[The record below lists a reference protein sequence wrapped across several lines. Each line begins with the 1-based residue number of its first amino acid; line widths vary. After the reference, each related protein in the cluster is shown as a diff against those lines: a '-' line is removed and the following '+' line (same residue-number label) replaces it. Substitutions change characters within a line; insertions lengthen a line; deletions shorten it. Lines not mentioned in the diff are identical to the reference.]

1 MSAPELIQTD
11 SLSERAT
18 LEILWQ
24 QDVSATVL
32 ARGADGSLSSGDLH
46 LGIPAVSDLA
56 SLGQGASARRVGLAE
71 LIGLR
76 ADTPPD
82 LDLGGSARA
91 TFAVLDL
98 AARSVTEGLLHP
110 QLQHGGRTWLAYWG
124 ATIDEPIQEALDAI
138 AAALPEVCADAF
150 EGDRDALVHDL
161 YACAVDQIAR
171 DRLRAA
177 GIRLGNRL
185 MRNRPSAPELFL
197 DGLTSTEPELPA
209 HAGLGALERRLT
221 DWVDRG
227 LERRS
232 SAPWLLSLRLDER
245 SDDEPHEPYDGVAAE
260 KASSVILELW
270 LQAADDPTLALP
282 TSLLHDGGDAV
293 FGFLRSADPRVAVHR
308 QLGLIEPVLAEG
320 GLAFDAAEPTRIEL
334 SDDDVRFVLRTAIP
348 RFEELGVP
356 VLLPRNWVNSSSR
369 LRVNLTATSVAAR
382 SSGLLT
388 TDALARFDWRLAIGD
403 TTLTEE
409 ELIEL
414 AAAKEPLIRVRGRWH
429 ALRRS
434 EVEKALLFLER
445 RREGSVVDLVRAVS
459 GIELEDAGLELGD
472 VVLDDALS
480 ALLDGGDERHYEP
493 RATPAAM
500 TQPLFPFQERGHGW
514 LRLLGDLG
522 IGAILAD
529 DMGLGK
535 TVQAIAM
542 LTSEREQF
550 GAEVFGPTLVVCPM
564 SVTRQWAR
572 EIERFAPS
580 LRVHL
585 HHGGERLTG
594 AELVEV
600 ARSSDVVI
608 TSYDIAT
615 RDIETLSSIRWDR
628 LLLDE
633 AQDVKNPATKRAR
646 ALRRLDA
653 RRTLAMTGTP
663 IENRLDELWAIM
675 DIVNPGLLGSRE
687 RFQRSFARPIE
698 ANGDSRALERL
709 RAMVQPFILRRPKD
723 SPEVELELPQI
734 TVTKEYC
741 KLTLEQASLYQAT
754 VDRWMPRIEEHE
766 RSFGRRGAVLA
777 MLGQLKQVC
786 NHPEMVLAT
795 GRPLAGRSGKLERL
809 VELLEAMPADDKAL
823 VFTQYPGFDRLVP
836 HLHRR
841 LGREI
846 GFFHGGLAAR
856 QRDEL
861 VEAFS
866 HPDGPSVLVI
876 SIRAGGRG
884 LNLPAANHVF
894 HFDRWWNPAVEQQAT
909 DRAYR
914 FGQHK
919 DVFVHSLICTA
930 TLEER
935 IDELLDSK
943 RELAEKVVAGRA
955 DDWLGELDLD
965 AIRAAVSLSDDSVE
979 AAA

>member
-1 MSAPELIQTD
+1 MSAPELILPEP
-11 SLSERAT
+11 SLESAT

-24 QDVSATVL
+24 QDVGATVVV
-32 ARGADGSLSSGDLH
+32 RGTDGSLSAGLLDV
-46 LGIPAVSDLA
+46 GIPAVSDLA
-56 SLGQGASARRVGLAE
+56 ELGHGATARRVGLSE
-71 LIGLR
+71 LIDL
-76 ADTPPD
+76 AAEPPAGI
-82 LDLGGSARA
+82 DLGGTAQA
-91 TFAVLDL
+91 TFAVIHL
-98 AARSVTEGLLHP
+98 ASRSVREGLLHP

-124 ATIDEPIQEALDAI
+124 ATIDESVQQTLDAI
-138 AAALPEVCADAF
+138 AAALPPVCADAF
-150 EGDRDALVHDL
+150 EGDSNALVHDL

-171 DRLRAA
+171 DRLAVT

-185 MRNRPSAPELFL
+185 MRTRPSAPEVFL
-197 DGLTSTEPELPA
+197 DGLTSSDPELPL

-245 SDDEPHEPYDGVAAE
+245 DEPAE
-260 KASSVILELW
+260 SGSTPLVLELW
-270 LQAADDPTLALP
+270 LQAADDPTLSLP
-282 TSLLHDGGDAV
+282 TSLLYDGGDAV
-293 FGFLRSADPRVAVHR
+293 FGFLRSADPRIAVHR
-308 QLGLIEPVLAEG
+308 QLGLIEPVLGAG
-320 GLAFDAAEPTRIEL
+320 GLAFDAITPTAIEL
-334 SDDDVRFVLRTAIP
+334 SDDEVRFVLRTAIP
-348 RFEELGVP
+348 QLEEIGVP
-356 VLLPRNWVNSSSR
+356 VLLPRNWVTSASK
-369 LRVNLTATSVAAR
+369 LRVNLTATSLSSR
-382 SSGLLT
+382 SSGLLG
-388 TDALARFDWRLAIGD
+388 TDSLAQFDWKLAIGE

-414 AAAKEPLIRVRGRWH
+414 AAAKEPLIRIQGRWH

-434 EVEKALLFLER
+434 EVERALKFLDR
-445 RREGSVVDLVRAVS
+445 RRVGSVVDLVRAVS
-459 GIELEDAGLELGD
+459 GIEVEDAGLELGE
-472 VVLDDALS
+472 VTLDDGLG
-480 ALLDGGDERHYEP
+480 ALLAGGDERSFEP
-493 RATPAAM
+493 LATPSTM
-500 TQPLFPFQERGHGW
+500 TLPLFPFQERGHGW

-550 GAEVFGPTLVVCPM
+550 GAEAFGPTLVVCPM

-572 EIERFAPS
+572 EIERFAPM
-580 LRVHL
+580 LRVHV

-594 AELVEV
+594 EELLQV
-600 ARSSDVVI
+600 ARASDVVI

-615 RDIETLSSIRWDR
+615 RDIDILAAVAWDR
-628 LLLDE
+628 LILDE

-646 ALRRLDA
+646 ALRRLNA
-653 RRTLAMTGTP
+653 RRMLAMTGTP

-687 RFQRSFARPIE
+687 RFQRTFARPIE
-698 ANGDSRALERL
+698 AHSDSRALERL
-709 RAMVQPFILRRPKD
+709 RSMVRPFILRRAKD
-723 SPEVELELPQI
+723 SPEVELELPEI
-734 TVTKEYC
+734 TLTKEYC
-741 KLTLEQASLYQAT
+741 RLTLEQASLYRAT

-777 MLGQLKQVC
+777 MLSQLKQVC
-786 NHPEMVLAT
+786 NHPEMLLAT
-795 GRPLAGRSGKLERL
+795 GRPLEGRSGKLERL

-836 HLHRR
+836 HLHQR
-841 LGREI
+841 LDREI
-846 GFFHGGLAAR
+846 GFFHGGLSAR
-856 QRDEL
+856 VRDEL
-861 VEAFS
+861 VASFS
-866 HPDGPSVLVI
+866 DPTGPSVLVI

-965 AIRAAVSLSDDSVE
+965 AIRAAVALSPSAIEE
-979 AAA
+979 AA

>member
-1 MSAPELIQTD
+1 MSAPELISTD
-11 SLSERAT
+11 SLAEHAT
-18 LEILWQ
+18 LEVLWQ

-32 ARGADGSLSSGDLH
+32 ARGADGSLSAGSLH

-56 SLGQGASARRVGLAE
+56 GLGQGATARRVGLSE
-71 LIGLR
+71 LLDLR
-76 ADTPPD
+76 ADPPAE
-82 LDLGGSARA
+82 LELGGSARA

-110 QLQHGGRTWLAYWG
+110 QLAHGGRSWLAYWG
-124 ATIDEPIQEALDAI
+124 ATIDETVQEALDTI
-138 AAALPEVCADAF
+138 AAALPDVCADAF
-150 EGDRDALVHDL
+150 EGDRNALVQDL

-171 DRLRAA
+171 DRLRGA

-185 MRNRPSAPELFL
+185 MRTRPSAPELFL
-197 DGLTSTEPELPA
+197 DGLTSTEPELPL

-221 DWVDRG
+221 DWVDNG

-245 SDDEPHEPYDGVAAE
+245 SADGPRPDHDESDSQ
-260 KASSVILELW
+260 SSVVLELW

-320 GLAFDAAEPTRIEL
+320 GIAFDEAEPTRIEL
-334 SDDDVRFVLRTAIP
+334 TDDDVRFVLRTAIP
-348 RFEELGVP
+348 RLEEIGVP
-356 VLLPRNWVNSSSR
+356 VLLPRNWVSSSSR
-369 LRVNLTATSVAAR
+369 LRVNLTATSVTAR

-388 TDALARFDWRLAIGD
+388 TEALARFDWKLAIGD
-403 TTLTEE
+403 TTLTED
-409 ELIEL
+409 ELLEL

-459 GIELEDAGLELGD
+459 GVELEDAGLELGE
-472 VVLDDALS
+472 VVLDDTLS
-480 ALLDGGDERHYEP
+480 ALLEGGDERHFEQLG
-493 RATPAAM
+493 TPAAM

-550 GAEVFGPTLVVCPM
+550 GVEAFGPTLVVCPM
-564 SVTRQWAR
+564 SVTRQWTR
-572 EIERFAPS
+572 EIERFAPT

-594 AELVEV
+594 AELVGV
-600 ARSSDVVI
+600 ALSSDVVV

-615 RDIETLSSIRWDR
+615 RDIETLSLIRWDR

-653 RRTLAMTGTP
+653 RRALAMTGTP

-698 ANGDSRALERL
+698 ANGDARALERL

-723 SPEVELELPQI
+723 SPEVELELPKI

-777 MLGQLKQVC
+777 MLSQLKQVC

-823 VFTQYPGFDRLVP
+823 VFTQYPGFDRLVG

-841 LGREI
+841 TGREI
-846 GFFHGGLAAR
+846 GFFHGGLQAR

-861 VEAFS
+861 VESFS
-866 HPDGPSVLVI
+866 HPNGPSILVI

-919 DVFVHSLICTA
+919 DVFVHSLISTA

-965 AIRAAVSLSDDSVE
+965 AIRAAVSLSETSVE

>member
-1 MSAPELIQTD
+1 
-11 SLSERAT
+11 
-18 LEILWQ
+18 
-24 QDVSATVL
+24 
-32 ARGADGSLSSGDLH
+32 
-46 LGIPAVSDLA
+46 
-56 SLGQGASARRVGLAE
+56 
-71 LIGLR
+71 
-76 ADTPPD
+76 
-82 LDLGGSARA
+82 
-91 TFAVLDL
+91 
-98 AARSVTEGLLHP
+98 
-110 QLQHGGRTWLAYWG
+110 
-124 ATIDEPIQEALDAI
+124 
-138 AAALPEVCADAF
+138 
-150 EGDRDALVHDL
+150 
-161 YACAVDQIAR
+161 
-171 DRLRAA
+171 
-177 GIRLGNRL
+177 
-185 MRNRPSAPELFL
+185 
-197 DGLTSTEPELPA
+197 
-209 HAGLGALERRLT
+209 
-221 DWVDRG
+221 
-227 LERRS
+227 
-232 SAPWLLSLRLDER
+232 
-245 SDDEPHEPYDGVAAE
+245 
-260 KASSVILELW
+260 
-270 LQAADDPTLALP
+270 
-282 TSLLHDGGDAV
+282 
-293 FGFLRSADPRVAVHR
+293 
-308 QLGLIEPVLAEG
+308 
-320 GLAFDAAEPTRIEL
+320 
-334 SDDDVRFVLRTAIP
+334 
-348 RFEELGVP
+348 
-356 VLLPRNWVNSSSR
+356 
-369 LRVNLTATSVAAR
+369 
-382 SSGLLT
+382 
-388 TDALARFDWRLAIGD
+388 
-403 TTLTEE
+403 
-409 ELIEL
+409 
-414 AAAKEPLIRVRGRWH
+414 
-429 ALRRS
+429 
-434 EVEKALLFLER
+434 
-445 RREGSVVDLVRAVS
+445 
-459 GIELEDAGLELGD
+459 
-472 VVLDDALS
+472 
-480 ALLDGGDERHYEP
+480 
-493 RATPAAM
+493 M

-550 GAEVFGPTLVVCPM
+550 GAEAFGPTLVVCPM

-615 RDIETLSSIRWDR
+615 RDIETLSLIRWDR

-698 ANGDSRALERL
+698 ANGDTRALERL

-723 SPEVELELPQI
+723 SPEVELELPKI

-777 MLGQLKQVC
+777 MLSQLKQVC

-866 HPDGPSVLVI
+866 HPDGPVGPRDLDSRRRARPQPARREPRLPLRPLVEPRRRAAGDRPRLPVRPAQGRLRPQPHLHGDARGADRRAPRLEA
-876 SIRAGGRG
+876 RAGREGRRRPRRRLARRARPRRDPRRRLALGRLGRGGGMTLVNEGRPIFVDRRRRPHRPRAVGALGRDLRRPGRG
-884 LNLPAANHVF
+884 LAARRARPDPRAHRARPQRPDRPGRDLGARDRLERRRVRASAWRPHRCRPA
-894 HFDRWWNPAVEQQAT
+894 
-909 DRAYR
+909 
-914 FGQHK
+914 
-919 DVFVHSLICTA
+919 S
-930 TLEER
+930 
-935 IDELLDSK
+935 
-943 RELAEKVVAGRA
+943 GR
-955 DDWLGELDLD
+955 
-965 AIRAAVSLSDDSVE
+965 R
-979 AAA
+979 

>member
-1 MSAPELIQTD
+1 MSAAEPLTLD
-11 SLSERAT
+11 DVPERAT
-18 LEILWQ
+18 LEVLWQ

-32 ARGADGSLSSGDLH
+32 ARGSDGSLSAGDLTV
-46 LGIPAVSDLA
+46 GIPAVSDLA
-56 SLGQGASARRVGLAE
+56 ELGHGASGRRVGLEE
-71 LIGLR
+71 LIALAASPP
-76 ADTPPD
+76 AD
-82 LDLGGSARA
+82 LELGGSARA
-91 TFAVLDL
+91 TFALIEL
-98 AARSVTEGLLHP
+98 AARSVTEGLVHP

-124 ATIDEPIQEALDAI
+124 ATIDESVQGTLDAI
-138 AAALPEVCADAF
+138 ATALPAVCADAF
-150 EGDRDALVHDL
+150 DGDAEALVHDL

-171 DRLRAA
+171 DRLAAA
-177 GIRLGNRL
+177 GVRLGNRL
-185 MRNRPSAPELFL
+185 MRTRPSAPEVFL
-197 DGLTSTEPELPA
+197 DGLTSADPELPL

-221 DWVDRG
+221 DWVDQG

-232 SAPWLLSLRLDER
+232 SAPWLLSLHLDER
-245 SDDEPHEPYDGVAAE
+245 ESDQGDG
-260 KASSVILELW
+260 SSALVLELW

-282 TSLLHDGGDAV
+282 VSLLHDGGDAI
-293 FGFLRSADPRVAVHR
+293 FGFLRAADPRIAVQR
-308 QLGLIEPVLAEG
+308 QLGLIEPVLAAG
-320 GLAFDAAEPTRIEL
+320 GIAFDPVAPTSIDL

-348 RFEELGVP
+348 RLEEIGVP
-356 VLLPRNWVNSSSR
+356 VLLPRNWVTSASK
-369 LRVNLTATSVAAR
+369 LRVNLTATSVANR
-382 SSGLLT
+382 SSGLLGT
-388 TDALARFDWRLAIGD
+388 NALARFDWKLAIGD

-409 ELIEL
+409 ELVEL
-414 AAAKEPLIRVRGRWH
+414 AAAKEPLIRVQGRWH

-434 EVEKALLFLER
+434 EVERALKFLER

-459 GIELEDAGLELGD
+459 GIDVEDAGLELGD
-472 VVLDDALS
+472 VTVDDRLG
-480 ALLDGGDERHYEP
+480 ALLAGDDERAFEP
-493 RATPAAM
+493 LDTPAAM
-500 TQPLFPFQERGHGW
+500 TLPLFPFQARGHGW

-542 LTSEREQF
+542 LSSEREQF
-550 GAEVFGPTLVVCPM
+550 GDDAFGPTLVVCPM

-572 EIERFAPS
+572 EIDRFAPT

-594 AELVEV
+594 DELARV
-600 ARSSDVVI
+600 ALASDVVI

-615 RDIETLSSIRWDR
+615 RDVDALAGVAWDR
-628 LLLDE
+628 LILDE

-646 ALRRLDA
+646 AIRRLNA
-653 RRTLAMTGTP
+653 RRALAMTGTP

-687 RFQRSFARPIE
+687 RFQRTFARPIE
-698 ANGDSRALERL
+698 SRRDARALERL

-723 SPEVELELPQI
+723 SPEVELELPAI

-741 KLTLEQASLYQAT
+741 RLTLEQASLYRAT

-777 MLGQLKQVC
+777 MLSQLKQVC

-836 HLHRR
+836 HLASR
-841 LGREI
+841 LDREI
-846 GFFHGGLAAR
+846 GFFHGGLQAR

-861 VEAFS
+861 VASFS
-866 HPDGPSVLVI
+866 DPAGPSVLVI

-943 RELAEKVVAGRA
+943 RELAEQVVAGRA

-965 AIRAAVSLSDDSVE
+965 AIRTAVALSPSAIEE
-979 AAA
+979 AT